1 MLAPSNPFPQGSP
14 VEGLPR
20 NEKLQPQLLA
30 CRNVEDGESEEEYR
44 VMADWRSAG
53 KAQLEPGSGRLR
65 RVNRKLCEMT
75 GYSADELRD
84 MTWQDLLDR
93 QDGEQAAG

>member
-30 CRNVEDGESEEEYR
+30 CRDAEEGESEEEYR
-44 VMADWRSAG
+44 VMCRLAERRQGTAG
-53 KAQLEPGSGRLR
+53 ARERPASTSQSEAL
-65 RVNRKLCEMT
+65 
-75 GYSADELRD
+75 
-84 MTWQDLLDR
+84 
-93 QDGEQAAG
+93 